1 MKKLITLSAL
11 TLLVVS
17 TQAQGLVTFQNRD
30 AANGI
35 LARVSDV
42 GGAFLDGAAGRI
54 ALLGGPT
61 SAQEA
66 VIVAGSATAS
76 KVGTLTQLVSPN
88 TGAGSVPFRT
98 GSTLA
103 GYANVGS
110 DSTRVLVGV
119 GFGAQAKLQLVAW
132 TGASTDW
139 SSAFSAAAAD
149 GSLHVG
155 ASAPWTVTTGADPTV
170 FPPLNTGMAGFS
182 LASIATVPEPSTMA
196 LAGLAGASLL
206 IFRRRK

>member
-11 TLLVVS
+11 ALLVVS

-35 LARVSDV
+35 LARVSNAD
-42 GGAFLDGAAGRI
+42 GTFLDGTAGRI
-54 ALLGGPT
+54 ALLGGAP

-66 VIVAGSATAS
+66 VIVAGDAAAS
-76 KVGTLTQLVSPN
+76 KVGTLTMLVSPN
-88 TGAGSVPFRT
+88 TGAGSVNFRS
-98 GSTLA
+98 GATLA

-132 TGASTDW
+132 TGTSTDW
-139 SSAFSAAAAD
+139 ASAFSAAAAD

-170 FPPLNTGMAGFS
+170 FPPINTGMAAFS
-182 LASIATVPEPSTMA
+182 LSSIHAVPEPSTLA
-196 LAGLAGASLL
+196 LAGLAASLL